1 MEGHEMD
8 LVHSQN
14 QNAADQEMLDATAD
28 DTKVNS
34 TLTPQLEHQQPKPK
48 VKNVTEVN
56 NNNNNN
62 AGEVVTTF
70 CLISLFYYKNH
81 CFEYILIVI

>member
-1 MEGHEMD
+1 MD
-8 LVHSQN
+8 LV
-14 QNAADQEMLDATAD
+14 QNAAEQEMLVAADAD
-28 DTKVNS
+28 DTKVDS
-34 TLTPQLEHQQPKPK
+34 ALTPKLEQHQPKPK

-81 CFEYILIVI
+81 CFQYIFNCYLVM